1 MPELYKSKNGG
12 ISNGVKKVYLDHN
25 ATTPVHPEV
34 LEVMLPYHKEV
45 FGNASS
51 VHSFGQ
57 EARKAIDQAREKVAE
72 LLQCEAREII
82 FTSGGTEADNFALKG
97 VCAALKE
104 KGNHIVTSSIEH
116 QAVLNTCKYLEKKG
130 VKVTYLAVDKYG
142 LVEPDKLKE
151 AITEETILVSVMH
164 ANNEIGTIEPIA
176 EIGSICKEKGV
187 YFHTDAVQTV
197 GKIPIRVNE
206 LKVDLLSLSAHKIYG
221 PKGIGALY
229 IRKGTKI
236 EAFIHGGHHER
247 HLRAGTENVAGI
259 VGLGKTCELAQA
271 NLEVNFQHLISLR
284 DKLEKGI
291 RERIS
296 YVHLNGHPE
305 KRLPNTLNL
314 SFEFVEG
321 ESMILSLDLK
331 GIAVSTG
338 SACTSGSLEPSY
350 VLLAMG
356 TAPEISHGSLR
367 FSLGKDNTLQDIDYV
382 LENLPPII
390 ERLRSM
396 SPLYRK

>member
-1 MPELYKSKNGG
+1 M
-12 ISNGVKKVYLDHN
+12 KKVYLDHN
-25 ATTPVHPEV
+25 ATTPVYPEAV
-34 LEVMLPYHKEV
+34 EAMLPYYKGI

-57 EARKAIDQAREKVAE
+57 EARKAIDYAREKVSE

-82 FTSGGTEADNFALKG
+82 FTSGGTEADNFAIKG

-104 KGNHIVTSSIEH
+104 KGNHIIISSIEH

-130 VKVTYLAVDKYG
+130 FKVSYLAVDKYG

-151 AITEETILVSVMH
+151 TIREETILVSVMH
-164 ANNEIGTIEPIA
+164 ANNEMGTIEPIA

-187 YFHTDAVQTV
+187 CFHTDAVQTV
-197 GKIPIRVNE
+197 DKIPTKVNE

-236 EAFIHGGHHER
+236 EALIHGGHHER

-259 VGLGKTCELAQA
+259 VGLGKACELARA
-271 NLEVNFQHLISLR
+271 NLDKNLRHLINLR

-338 SACTSGSLEPSY
+338 SACTSGSLEPSH

-356 TAPEISHGSLR
+356 TAPEIAQGSLR
-367 FSLGKDNTLQDIDYV
+367 FSLGKDNTLQDIDYTI
-382 LENLPPII
+382 ENLPPII

-396 SPLYRK
+396 SPLYKK

>member
-1 MPELYKSKNGG
+1 MKR
-12 ISNGVKKVYLDHN
+12 VYLDHN
-25 ATTPVHPEV
+25 ATTPLHPEV
-34 LEVMLPYHKEV
+34 VEAMLPYYRDI

-57 EARKAIDQAREKVAE
+57 QARKAIDQARERVAE
-72 LLQCEAREII
+72 LLECEAREII
-82 FTSGGTEADNFALKG
+82 FTSGGTEADNFAIKG
-97 VCAALKE
+97 VSAALRE
-104 KGNHIVTSSIEH
+104 KGNHIITSSIEH

-130 VKVTYLAVDKYG
+130 FRVTYLGVDKYG
-142 LVEPDKLKE
+142 RLEPDKVKE
-151 AITEETILVSVMH
+151 AITEETILVSIMH
-164 ANNEIGTIEPIA
+164 ANNEIGTIEPIG
-176 EIGSICKEKGV
+176 EIGSICKEKGI

-197 GKIPIRVNE
+197 GKIPTRVNE
-206 LKVDLLSLSAHKIYG
+206 LKVNLLSLSAHKIYG

-236 EAFIHGGHHER
+236 EALICGGHHER

-259 VGLGKTCELAQA
+259 VGLGKACELAR
-271 NLEVNFQHLISLR
+271 NSLDTNFHCLASLR

-296 YVHLNGHPE
+296 HVYLNGHPQD
-305 KRLPNTLNL
+305 RLPNTSNL

-321 ESMILSLDLK
+321 ESVILSLDLK

-338 SACTSGSLEPSY
+338 SACTSGSLEPSH
-350 VLLAMG
+350 VLLSMG
-356 TAPEISHGSLR
+356 VAPEIAQGSLR
-367 FSLGKDNTLQDIDYV
+367 FSLGRDNTAQDIDYV
-382 LENLPPII
+382 LETIPPII

-396 SPLYRK
+396 SPLYKSRE